1 MPDILVLSNVHVS
14 NCLSLSVAL
23 PLASD
28 IVLTALTRVKIRLL
42 LVVLTLHFSDR
53 IDVVLLDP
61 GPHRHDRTARGFCV
75 FRACR
80 ISKVA

>member
-1 MPDILVLSNVHVS
+1 MK
-14 NCLSLSVAL
+14 
-23 PLASD
+23 
-28 IVLTALTRVKIRLL
+28 VLTFD
-42 LVVLTLHFSDR
+42 VVISKTCLNIDFLHI

>member
-1 MPDILVLSNVHVS
+1 MCILGLCRVYVS
-14 NCLSLSVAL
+14 ACVSAGTTGTSAVNLCRYGNT
-23 PLASD
+23 PQT
-28 IVLTALTRVKIRLL
+28 IT
-42 LVVLTLHFSDR
+42 

-80 ISKVA
+80 ISKLA

>member
-1 MPDILVLSNVHVS
+1 MFAICLFLVL
-14 NCLSLSVAL
+14 AR
-23 PLASD
+23 D
-28 IVLTALTRVKIRLL
+28 EIEG
-42 LVVLTLHFSDR
+42 LVVQGNVYFVI

-80 ISKVA
+80 ISKLA

>member
-1 MPDILVLSNVHVS
+1 MYKY
-14 NCLSLSVAL
+14 
-23 PLASD
+23 
-28 IVLTALTRVKIRLL
+28 IVCARLWIAEL
-42 LVVLTLHFSDR
+42 REAEGNL